1 MQKVLI
7 LAAALVIAPLA
18 AQAAAPDYNYLD
30 LSLSKASINDF
41 SGGKGYQLDG
51 SYAFAN
57 YWYVAAS
64 YGHNS
69 FNGGL
74 LTGGFFTT
82 DEVLAVGG
90 HLALTDSLDLV
101 GRVAYASDNW
111 KQGPSTN
118 LFPGFTVA
126 TSDTQDGYDF
136 GFGIRA
142 MPLDQLEL
150 TAFIDRDNAGLM
162 SHDHNRAE
170 TTGSVGAMYKVT
182 DDFGL
187 GLSYA
192 RGTQSDASNWMLSG
206 RWYFMPNQ

>member
-18 AQAAAPDYNYLD
+18 VQAAAPDYNYLD
-30 LSLSKASINDF
+30 LGFSKASISTF

-51 SYAFAN
+51 SYSFAN
-57 YWYVAAS
+57 YWFVAAS
-64 YGHNS
+64 YGRNNFS
-69 FNGGL
+69 GGA

-82 DEVLAVGG
+82 DEVLTVGG

-101 GRVAYASDNW
+101 GRVAYASDRW

-118 LFPGFTVA
+118 LFPGFSVSTE
-126 TSDTQDGYDF
+126 DLQDGYAF

-142 MPLDQLEL
+142 MLLDQLEL
-150 TAFIDRDNAGLM
+150 NAFIDRNNAGLM
-162 SHDHNRAE
+162 SHDHTRAE
-170 TTGSVGAMYKVT
+170 TTASVGAMYKMT

-192 RGTQSDASNWMLSG
+192 RGTESDASNWMLTG
-206 RWYFMPNQ
+206 RWYFQPNQ